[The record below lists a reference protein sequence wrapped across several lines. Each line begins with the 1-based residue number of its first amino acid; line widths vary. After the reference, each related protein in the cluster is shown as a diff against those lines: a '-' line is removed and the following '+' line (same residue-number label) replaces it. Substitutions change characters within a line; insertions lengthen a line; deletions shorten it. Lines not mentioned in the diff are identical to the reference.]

1 MIRFSAEQ
9 QQHTNRCVLS
19 NYHCLRDRYVVDA
32 LINQNGKKATT
43 NYTEKKIEKK
53 IGMFRLGF
61 LSFASLAII
70 SHVFSFSFV
79 VASMCLLFF

>member
-32 LINQNGKKATT
+32 LINQNGKKSHD
-43 NYTEKKIEKK
+43 ELHGKKN
-53 IGMFRLGF
+53 
-61 LSFASLAII
+61 
-70 SHVFSFSFV
+70 
-79 VASMCLLFF
+79 